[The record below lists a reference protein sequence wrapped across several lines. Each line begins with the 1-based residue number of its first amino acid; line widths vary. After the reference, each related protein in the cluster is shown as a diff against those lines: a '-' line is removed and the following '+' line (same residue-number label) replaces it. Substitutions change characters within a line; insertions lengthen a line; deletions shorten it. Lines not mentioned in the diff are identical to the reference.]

1 MLNENLKSFRK
12 SKGLTQE
19 ELAAR
24 LSVARQTVSKW
35 ENGLSVPDADALIQV
50 AEILEVSVSELLGS
64 TVKESIGET
73 TISDVAEQLSRINE
87 QLAIK
92 NRRTNR
98 IWKTV
103 VIVVA
108 TVILLN
114 VLLLIFSYVGFKSVT
129 TGPII
134 KQAEEQIIDPDN

>member
-64 TVKESIGET
+64 TVKESVGET

-129 TGPII
+129 TDPII